1 VARVTAMMR
10 ASECREHARRC
21 RSMAKT
27 MADEHRREMLSIA
40 ETWERLARE
49 REREREHALAEQ
61 AQDERA

>member
-1 VARVTAMMR
+1 
-10 ASECREHARRC
+10 
-21 RSMAKT
+21 MAKT